1 MVYQIASCEE
11 ACRKKNRPLHHL
23 GIHLSFL
30 LGGKCGNTELLS
42 GNLLLLFAGLNLL

>member
-1 MVYQIASCEE
+1 MKKLAE
-11 ACRKKNRPLHHL
+11 KKNRPLHHL

-30 LGGKCGNTELLS
+30 FRGKCGNTELLS